1 MTAMAHP
8 LALAAAAA
16 LAASP
21 PAAQGRLVEEVVAV
35 VRAPGTGQTRV
46 ITLTRLAEEARI
58 ALVSRGAIRAATA
71 PLDAAALKATLA
83 WLVDQTVIM
92 DEVARLQVFEVDR
105 AEVLEELRRFK
116 DRFQTPEGYRAFLGR
131 LDLAEEEL
139 LVVLR
144 RMLRVQRYLDS
155 RASRAARVVD
165 ADVEA
170 FYREHQAD
178 FGSRPLEEVRQAV
191 RAHLVDRRVK
201 AEVQA
206 VVAELRARSEI
217 RVLVP
222 LEEGVD

>member
-1 MTAMAHP
+1 MAYP
-8 LALAAAAA
+8 LVLAAAAA
-16 LAASP
+16 LAASAP
-21 PAAQGRLVEEVVAV
+21 SADGRLMEEVVAV

-58 ALVSRGAIRAATA
+58 ALVSRGALRAASA
-71 PLDAAALKATLA
+71 RLDAAALKAALN

-92 DEVARLQVFEVDR
+92 DEVSRLQVFEVDR

-116 DRFQTPEGYRAFLGR
+116 DRFPGPEAYRAFLSR
-131 LDLAEEEL
+131 LDLPEEEL

-155 RASRAARVVD
+155 RASRAARVGD
-165 ADVEA
+165 ADVDA
-170 FYREHQAD
+170 FYRDHEAD
-178 FGSRPLEEVRQAV
+178 FGGRPLQEVREAV
-191 RAHLVDRRVK
+191 RAHLADRRVK

-206 VVAELRARSEI
+206 VVAELRGRSEI

-222 LEEGVD
+222 LDEGVD

>member
-1 MTAMAHP
+1 MSLP

-21 PAAQGRLVEEVVAV
+21 PADQGRLMEEVVAV
-35 VRAPGTGQTRV
+35 VRAPGPGQTRV

-58 ALVSRGAIRAATA
+58 ALVSRGAIRAATDR
-71 PLDAAALKATLA
+71 LDAAALKAALA

-105 AEVLEELRRFK
+105 AEVMEELRRFK
-116 DRFQTPEGYRAFLGR
+116 DRFPGPEAYRAFLAR
-131 LDLAEEEL
+131 LDLSEEEL
-139 LVVLR
+139 MVVLR

-155 RASRAARVVD
+155 RASRAARVRD
-165 ADVEA
+165 DDVEA
-170 FYREHQAD
+170 FYREHRAE
-178 FGSRPLEEVRQAV
+178 FGGRPLPEVREAV
-191 RAHLVDRRVK
+191 RAHLVDQRVK

-222 LEEGVD
+222 LDAGVD

>member
-1 MTAMAHP
+1 
-8 LALAAAAA
+8 
-16 LAASP
+16 
-21 PAAQGRLVEEVVAV
+21 V

-46 ITLTRLAEEARI
+46 ITLTRLSEEARI
-58 ALVSRGAIRAATA
+58 ALVSRGATRAATA
-71 PLDAAALKATLA
+71 RLDAAALKAALA

-92 DEVARLQVFEVDR
+92 DEVTRLQVFEVDR

-116 DRFQTPEGYRAFLGR
+116 DRFPAPEAYRAFLGR

-144 RMLRVQRYLDS
+144 RMLRVQRYLES
-155 RASRAARVVD
+155 RASRAARVRD
-165 ADVEA
+165 ADVED
-170 FYREHQAD
+170 YYGQHRAD
-178 FGSRPLEEVRQAV
+178 FGGRPLEEVREAV
-191 RAHLVDRRVK
+191 RAHLAERRVK

-222 LEEGVD
+222 LDEGVE

>member
-1 MTAMAHP
+1 MFHP

-16 LAASP
+16 LSATP
-21 PAAQGRLVEEVVAV
+21 PAGSGKLLEEVVAV
-35 VRAPGTGQTRV
+35 VRAPGPGQTRV

-71 PLDAAALKATLA
+71 RLDAAALKAALA
-83 WLVDQTVIM
+83 WLIDQTVIM
-92 DEVARLQVFEVDR
+92 DEVTRLQVFEVDR

-116 DRFQTPEGYRAFLGR
+116 DRFPGPEAYQAFLGR

-139 LVVLR
+139 VVVLR

-155 RASRAARVVD
+155 RASRAARVGD
-165 ADVEA
+165 ADAEA
-170 FYREHQAD
+170 FYRQHLAD
-178 FGSRPLEEVRQAV
+178 FGGRPLEEVREAV
-191 RAHLVDRRVK
+191 RAHLADRRVK

-217 RVLVP
+217 RELVP